1 MDSRAALLKEGSI
14 LKMKKAELE
23 KYAIPALP
31 KSRRDAVYHAE
42 SIRYIVRSG
51 YSPDRKTL
59 VVAFY
64 DREAAANGFSLP
76 VGVLYLRKDEY
87 LTKIVVNSEMKWREC
102 RIQWALR
109 IGAYTLIVCLTQT
122 DRKRILSFLKK
133 SSDSS
138 KYYEE
143 KKDKPIHELLEQFQT
158 DILERRLKKKKE
170 RRAAK
175 IDLRMTEVPQCLPK
189 SFSRWVDE
197 KPLLRSRY
205 LFYRRVKKNL
215 AACVCTYCQQDFF
228 LKRGE
233 TEKFPAH
240 NKEGRCPHC
249 GSVVT
254 FKAIGRTKHLTD
266 HEKAAIFQRTKKG
279 EIVLRFFHFR
289 RYFDELFSSPRTEC
303 QEEARL
309 FLSPTGEITGEY
321 KYGYSVKTGRY
332 GWYAVKDQLV
342 GEKKEIDFVVR
353 LGLYQS
359 YENLWFQER
368 YVFTAN
374 LHGILKQLN
383 LSFDLKHIF
392 RTGKVDLTSCLFRSY
407 RYPFAPSLYRIGLE
421 RVGMDLLVRYF
432 DPAPRVT
439 SGPLHKQ
446 LGISKKELG
455 WVRESGWGMREIEF
469 MGKLQDSMVQK
480 EEVRWFVENKIAV
493 EAIRPFRQLMT
504 YHRMIRYTKEQQ
516 KKQSSREADS
526 SPSETMRQWQDY
538 LEMCKKLDYD
548 RRQDRVLFPR
558 NLREEHDKLVQ
569 LIQVR
574 KNAEADQK
582 IQEVYPA
589 LEKQYSYQEKEY
601 LIRPPRNFEDFVK
614 EGASLAHCVCAS
626 GYYRGH
632 VAGDRLIFFVQNTAD
647 VESPLCTMEYD
658 AQRRKVLQLR
668 GYRNQAAPPEVRE
681 FVDRWL
687 KKKCRKQSRK
697 LAA

>member
-1 MDSRAALLKEGSI
+1 
-14 LKMKKAELE
+14 MKKAELE
-23 KYAIPALP
+23 RYAVPALP
-31 KSRRDAVYHAE
+31 KSRRDAVYYAE

-59 VVAFY
+59 IVAFY

-76 VGVLYLRKDEY
+76 VAVLYLRKDEY

-102 RIQWALR
+102 RIEWVLR
-109 IGAYTLIVCLTQT
+109 ISAYTPIVCLTQT

-133 SSDSS
+133 SSDSP

-143 KKDKPIHELLEQFQT
+143 NRKKPIHELLEQFQT
-158 DILERRLKKKKE
+158 DILERRLARKKAE
-170 RRAAK
+170 RAAE
-175 IDLRMTEVPQCLPK
+175 IDLRMAEVPRHLPK
-189 SFSRWVDE
+189 SFLRWVDE

-205 LFYRRVKKNL
+205 LYYKRVKRNL
-215 AACVCTYCQQDFF
+215 AACHCTHCRRDFF
-228 LKRGE
+228 LKREE
-233 TEKFPAH
+233 TKPFPAH

-249 GSVVT
+249 GSAVI
-254 FKAIGRTKHLTD
+254 FKATGKTKCLAD
-266 HEKAAIFQRTKKG
+266 WERAAVMQRTKKG
-279 EIVLRFFHFR
+279 ELII
-289 RYFDELFSSPRTEC
+289 RYFTLERRFGAPCSLPQTEYS
-303 QEEARL
+303 EDGRL

-332 GWYAVKDQLV
+332 GWYAVSDQLV

-359 YENLWFQER
+359 YENLWFKER

-392 RTGKVDLTSCLFRSY
+392 RAGKVDLTSCLFRSY

-432 DPAPRVT
+432 DPAPRVI

-469 MGKLQDSMVQK
+469 MGKLQDPMVQK

-516 KKQSSREADS
+516 KKQSSCEAYS
-526 SPSETMRQWQDY
+526 SPSKTMRQWQDY

-558 NLREEHDKLVQ
+558 DLREEHDKLVQ
-569 LIQVR
+569 LIRIQED
-574 KNAEADQK
+574 AEMDRK
-582 IQEVYPA
+582 IQEIYPR
-589 LEKQYSYQEKEY
+589 LEARYSYGEDSY

-614 EGASLAHCVCAS
+614 EGASLVHCVCAS

-632 VAGDRLIFFVQNTAD
+632 VAGDRLIFFVRNTAD

-687 KKKCRKQSRK
+687 KMKCRKQSRK